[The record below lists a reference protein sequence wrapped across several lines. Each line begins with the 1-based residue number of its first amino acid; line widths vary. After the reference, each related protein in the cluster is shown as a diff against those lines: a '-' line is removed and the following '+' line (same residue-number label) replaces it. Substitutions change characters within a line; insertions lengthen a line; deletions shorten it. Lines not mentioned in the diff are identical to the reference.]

1 MKSRWVRI
9 ALATL
14 LLCAWARSGQA
25 QYRDRYPLPNGT
37 VPDVL
42 GVNIHFNDPRP
53 GEMEQLAAA
62 GFRWIRQDFAWAGIE
77 REKGHYDFAPYDRL
91 MGHLK
96 KFGIRP
102 IFILDYGNDLY
113 QQGSPNTPEARAA
126 FGRFASAAV
135 THFKGQGI
143 VWEMWNEPNIGFWKP
158 KPNWDEYVALALET
172 GKAIRRTAPDE
183 WFVGPG
189 MSGMDFPFLRRCV
202 GAGLL
207 NYWDAVSFHPYRD
220 TAPETAAADFAQVRS
235 LLDQYAPRGKK
246 IPMLSSEWG
255 YSELYPGLNRERQ
268 SWYIARQ
275 TLTNLI
281 HGLRI
286 SIWYDW
292 HDDGTDAK
300 EAEHHFGT
308 VYNDYR
314 EKETYK
320 AVQTLSK
327 TLNGFTYNKRLAL
340 DSPDDYCLLFD
351 RYNPAGDDICLVAWT
366 VGRTSHSVVL
376 PASAGNFRV
385 ISYLGGPSKQTATA
399 DGLHVTLTEAPIYLT
414 PAKSDLLLERAAAW
428 EQLPPYL
435 RFGDAASI
443 VTLTELSG
451 DVGFP
456 FPASVKLQQA
466 VGVDPKSTEF
476 RTVLTMP
483 ITRSKTVRIP
493 PEMATLVDRSATVHR
508 FRAVLSAKGMK
519 PLVQETELVSRDPIG
534 ITPLSPFGALL
545 PVQITNV
552 SGKALH
558 GWLRAR
564 VDNVE
569 NKVAV
574 DFVNGETSKRVE
586 VRLARPLTA
595 DSALHLDLLDRAK
608 PNSAPVVAVPAV
620 RFQNL
625 LTVDQTPLEQVAK
638 VYSDGDP
645 KIASQIELT
654 SAPTPAGLAAA
665 GPHVAK
671 LAYDFA
677 AGWKFLRVAPVGK
690 LLEPL
695 PGVPD
700 ALGIWVYSDGS
711 NNVLRAR
718 FVDATGQ
725 TFQPDGGRLN
735 GKGWQY
741 VTIPLHP
748 GGGHWGGANDDKVHY
763 PIRLDTLLLI
773 DTPDQKSTKGEIYFT
788 NVALTYPAER

>member
-9 ALATL
+9 VLVTV

-25 QYRDRYPLPNGT
+25 QYRDRFPLPGGT
-37 VPDVL
+37 IPDVL
-42 GVNIHFNDPRP
+42 GVNIHFNDARP

-62 GFRWIRQDFAWAGIE
+62 GFKWIRQDFTWAGIE
-77 REKGHYDFAPYDRL
+77 REKGRYDFAPYDRL

-158 KPNWDEYVALALET
+158 KPNADEYVALALET

-189 MSGMDFPFLRRCV
+189 MSGMDLPFLRRCV

-235 LLDQYAPRGKK
+235 LLDQSAPRGKK

-308 VYNDYR
+308 VTNDYR

-340 DSPDDYCLLFD
+340 DSPEDYCLLFL
-351 RYNPAGDDICLVAWT
+351 RNQEVRLVAWT
-366 VGRTSHSVVL
+366 TARTPHAVVL
-376 PASAGNFRV
+376 PASKGSFHV
-385 ISYLGGPSKQTATA
+385 VSYLGAPSDQTATA
-399 DGLHVTLTEAPIYLT
+399 DGLPVTLTEAPVYLT
-414 PAKSDLLLERAAAW
+414 PAKSDLLLVRAAYW
-428 EQLPPYL
+428 SVLPPYL
-435 RFGDAASI
+435 RFGDQKSI
-443 VTLTELSG
+443 DTLVDLSE
-451 DVGFP
+451 DLGFP
-456 FPASVKLQQA
+456 MPSSVKLQQA
-466 VGVDPKSTEF
+466 VSADPKSTEF

-483 ITRSKTVRIP
+483 IKPGKVVLVP
-493 PEMATLVDRSATVHR
+493 PDMTTLVDRSATIHR
-508 FRAVLSAKGMK
+508 FRAVITAKGQM
-519 PLVQETELVSRDPIG
+519 PIAQETELVSQDPIG
-534 ITPLSPFGALL
+534 VTPLSPFGSLL

-564 VDNVE
+564 VDNAE
-569 NKVAV
+569 HKVAV
-574 DFVNGETSKRVE
+574 DFVNGETTKRIDVP
-586 VRLARPLTA
+586 LARPLTA
-595 DSALHLDLLDRAK
+595 DLTLRLDLLDRAK
-608 PNSAPVVAVPAV
+608 PNAAPLVAVPTV

-625 LTVDQTPLEQVAK
+625 LTVDQTPLEKVAR
-638 VYSDGDP
+638 VYADGDP

-654 SAPTPAGLAAA
+654 AAPTPAGLAAA
-665 GPHVAK
+665 GPHAAK
-671 LAYDFA
+671 LDYDFA
-677 AGWKFLRVAPVGK
+677 TGWKFLRVAPVGK

-695 PGVPD
+695 PGEPD
-700 ALGIWVYSDGS
+700 ALGMWVYSDGS

-735 GKGWQY
+735 SKGWQY
-741 VTIPLHP
+741 VTVPLHP
-748 GGGHWGGANDDKVHY
+748 GGGHWGGANDDRVHY

-773 DTPDQKSTKGEIYFT
+773 DTPDRKSTKGEIYFT
-788 NVALTYPAER
+788 NIALTYTSER